1 MVNSADIEGAKKV
14 VEDMQ
19 ACGVE
24 AGLTTLNLLLVVAVR
39 ARDGEEVMG
48 VLTRIR
54 ELPVTREEGG
64 RDAEDGAQSFTST
77 SSHAG
82 PSAGPAI
89 AYSPSTGA
97 LLAPTRN
104 YDATTYGIL
113 FNHYR
118 KTKDLESALL
128 LLSALSRPTPSLS
141 TRDAVSTLL
150 LPKTAQKI
158 LALCLDVREL
168 GLALDLA
175 VWLADEVGGGERLV
189 SNREWMEIAAES
201 AHRGFVSRWRS
212 SPVAATDHQY

>member
-1 MVNSADIEGAKKV
+1 MVNSADIEGAKRV

-24 AGLTTLNLLLVVAVR
+24 VGLTTLNLLLVVAVR
-39 ARDGEEVMG
+39 ARDGEEVQG
-48 VLTRIR
+48 VLRRIR
-54 ELPVTREEGG
+54 ELP
-64 RDAEDGAQSFTST
+64 ST
-77 SSHAG
+77 SPEGEVETSQTTSSSSSSSSG

-97 LLAPTRN
+97 LLTPTRN

-128 LLSALSRPTPSLS
+128 LLSAISRPTPSLS

-201 AHRGFVSRWRS
+201 AHRGFVSSLRS
-212 SPVAATDHQY
+212 LPVAAT